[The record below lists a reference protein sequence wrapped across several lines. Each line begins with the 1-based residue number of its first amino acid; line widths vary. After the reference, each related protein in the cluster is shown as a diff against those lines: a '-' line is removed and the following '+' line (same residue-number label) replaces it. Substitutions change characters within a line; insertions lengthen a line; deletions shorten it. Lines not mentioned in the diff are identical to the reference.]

1 MKVIVTGGA
10 GYIGSHTCKELAK
23 AGTEAITLD
32 NLSTGHRDFIK
43 WGPFEQGDLADK
55 SRLKQVFDKYE
66 PDGVIHFAASAYV
79 GESVRDP
86 GSYFRNNIVG
96 TLNLL
101 ETMRD
106 SNINNIVVSSTCA
119 TYGEPEK
126 LPISEDAPQN
136 PISPYGASKL
146 FMERMLKDFEVAH
159 DIKWTALRY
168 FNACGADP
176 QGEIGESHDPETHL
190 IPRTLMAINGEVDH
204 LEVFG
209 DDYPTPDGTCQR
221 DYIHV
226 TDLASAH
233 VAALVYLAKG
243 GASEAFNLG
252 TGKAYSVKEILD
264 TSERVTGKP
273 VPYKLCPRRPGDPP
287 VLVASAEKAR
297 ATLNW
302 KPKLSALETILGTA
316 WDWYNSKST

>member
-23 AGTEAITLD
+23 AGIEAIAFD

-43 WGPFEQGDLADK
+43 WGPFEQGELADK
-55 SRLKQVFDKYE
+55 LRLQQVFDKYK
-66 PDGVIHFAASAYV
+66 PDGVIHFAAFAYV
-79 GESVRDP
+79 GESVRNP
-86 GSYFRNNIVG
+86 GNYFRNNVVG

-101 ETMRD
+101 EAMRD
-106 SNINNIVVSSTCA
+106 SEVKNIVVSSTCA
-119 TYGEPEK
+119 VYGIPKK
-126 LPISEDAPQN
+126 LPISEDTPHN
-136 PISPYGASKL
+136 PISPYGASKM
-146 FMERMLKDFEVAH
+146 FMERMLPDFEAAH
-159 DIKWTALRY
+159 GIKWAALRY

-176 QGEIGESHDPETHL
+176 EKEIGELHDPETHL
-190 IPRTLMAINGEVDH
+190 IPRVLMAANGDIPH

-226 TDLASAH
+226 ADLASAH
-233 VAALVYLAKG
+233 VATLTYLAQG
-243 GASEAFNLG
+243 GVSGAFNLG
-252 TGKAYSVKEILD
+252 TGTTHSVKEILYAA
-264 TSERVTGKP
+264 EKVTGKT
-273 VPYKLCPRRPGDPP
+273 VPHKLCPRRLGDPP

-302 KPKLSALETILGTA
+302 QPKFSSLEAILDTA
-316 WDWYNSKST
+316 WDWHLLRG

>member
-1 MKVIVTGGA
+1 MKIIVTGGA
-10 GYIGSHTCKELAK
+10 GYIGSHTCKNLAK
-23 AGTEAITLD
+23 TGVEVVVFD
-32 NLSTGHRDFIK
+32 NLSTGHRSFAK
-43 WGPFEQGDLADK
+43 WGELEQGDLQDK
-55 SRLKQVFDKYE
+55 LHLQKAFDKHQ
-66 PDGVIHFAASAYV
+66 PDGVIHFAALAYV

-86 GSYFRNNIVG
+86 GKYFHNNVVG

-106 SNINNIVVSSTCA
+106 RGVKNIVVSSTCA
-119 TYGEPEK
+119 TYGKPEE
-126 LPISEDAPQN
+126 LPISEGAPQN

-159 DIKWTALRY
+159 GIKWVALRY

-176 QGEIGESHDPETHL
+176 EREIGETHDPETHL
-190 IPRTLMAINGEVDH
+190 IPRVFMAMNSDIEY
-204 LEVFG
+204 LEIFG

-233 VAALVYLAKG
+233 VAALSYLAKG
-243 GASEAFNLG
+243 GVSDVFNLG
-252 TGKAYSVKEILD
+252 TGKAYSVKEILNVA
-264 TSERVTGKP
+264 EQVTGKL
-273 VPYKLCPRRPGDPP
+273 VPYKIIPRRPGDPP

-297 ATLNW
+297 AILNW
-302 KPKLSALETILGTA
+302 QPQYSELETILKTA
-316 WDWYNSKST
+316 WDWYKKL